1 MLVVSLIRRTDKAM
15 TLGKINFPEG
25 MELMIP
31 ILAIHHDQALWGDDV
46 NEFNPR
52 RFASGAAQA
61 AKHPLAFIPFGVGP
75 RTCIGKNFTMFET
88 MVALAMILQRFSFLF
103 LYGLYCSWL
112 VNCLTVRFLI

>member
-15 TLGKINFPEG
+15 TLGKINFPQG

-52 RFASGAAQA
+52 RFASGVVQA

-88 MVALAMILQRFSFLF
+88 MVALAMILQCLSF